1 MAAPGGPGLSAS
13 SDSKLRPHSTPLHE
27 SSCTTPAIKVTKA
40 WDAGRQGPKM
50 LLTRLNRMVV
60 LLPLSYS
67 CQLFNDIIYVYHWSF
82 VQCVCKQLH
91 SELQGLRHKPW

>member
-1 MAAPGGPGLSAS
+1 
-13 SDSKLRPHSTPLHE
+13 
-27 SSCTTPAIKVTKA
+27 
-40 WDAGRQGPKM
+40 M

-67 CQLFNDIIYVYHWSF
+67 CQLFNDIIYVYHCSF

-91 SELQGLRHKPW
+91 SELQGLRHKPWRKVWAHHATAHGVDSAYSAVVVT